1 MVISFR
7 SSFKMAVQLILLAI
21 CIIFFGVPA
30 IQKYQK
36 EEVMVVE
43 TIKYTDGIPLPAIT
57 IRTVDVQR
65 RSRIREK
72 CFTRNKSVED
82 CIQANTQNLS
92 AILKGVRYGYLDRK
106 THLLD
111 RDFYTEDFTSSKR
124 GRLYTIHVPIIIG
137 TDDSKFQFF
146 LVLFPRFVQIM
157 VHDPNFFVYNY
168 NPMGLP
174 TLQTIFDVNKTF
186 SHYYRLAL
194 IEMQEIDTSMDPCN
208 TDTSYNFNSCV
219 RIFVATEVPLFR

>member
-7 SSFKMAVQLILLAI
+7 SIFKLAVQVILLAI
-21 CIIFFGVPA
+21 CITFFGMPA

-57 IRTVDVQR
+57 IRTVDAHQR
-65 RSRIREK
+65 SHITEG
-72 CFTRNKSVED
+72 CFTRNTSVED

-92 AILKGVRYGYLDRK
+92 AILKGVRYGYLDRE

-111 RDFYTEDFTSSKR
+111 KDSYSEDFTSSQK
-124 GRLYTIHVPIIIG
+124 GLLYTIHMPIIIG

-146 LVLFPRFVQIM
+146 LVLLPRFVQIM
-157 VHDPNFFVYNY
+157 VHDPDFFVYNY

-174 TLQTIFDVNKTF
+174 TLQTRFDANKTF
-186 SHYYRLAL
+186 SHYYKITL
-194 IEMQEIDTSMDPCN
+194 IEMQEIDTAMDPCD
-208 TDTSYNFNSCV
+208 TDTSYNFISCV
-219 RIFVATEVPLFR
+219 RKFVAKQVF

>member
-1 MVISFR
+1 MFVAVKLIIQIILFGLFLCMYGFPAFKKMEKESTVVI
-7 SSFKMAVQLILLAI
+7 KT
-21 CIIFFGVPA
+21 
-30 IQKYQK
+30 KNH
-36 EEVMVVE
+36 
-43 TIKYTDGIPLPAIT
+43 TDGIPLPAIT

-72 CFTRNKSVED
+72 CFTRNNSVED

-92 AILKGVRYGYLDRK
+92 AILKGVRYGYLDRE
-106 THLLD
+106 THPLD
-111 RDFYTEDFTSSKR
+111 KDSYSEDFTSSKR

-157 VHDPNFFVYNY
+157 VHDPNFFVHNY

-219 RIFVATEVPLFR
+219 RKFVATKVPLFR